1 MGFFSM
7 STSQQRP
14 TVDGDLLSIL
24 LRKAADLDLQIY
36 ELNKLRYRLRQV
48 QQFPLE
54 SFPMM
59 AQHPQTVAEGSALS
73 M

>member
-1 MGFFSM
+1 M